1 MWAVLLAFGAAI
13 GYAAASVLQHR
24 EAEADQEEH
33 DGGVRLV
40 LRLARRP
47 LWLAGLGFDGL
58 AYVCQALALGVGA
71 LLVVQP
77 VITSGI
83 LFALPAS
90 AWWAGRRLVRSDYA
104 WAAVLA
110 VGLTV
115 FLMLAGTQGGK
126 DDAGTT
132 AWLWCAAIAGPVL
145 LVSFATATRST
156 GTRRAV
162 LFAFTCGALFGI
174 TAALTKA
181 SVVLVG
187 DHGFGALAHWEPY
200 ALAVMGALGFVLN
213 QRAFQ
218 AGSLPASLPTLTV
231 VEPLVAVLVGI
242 TMLDETVSEHGAG
255 AWIAIAL
262 ATVAM
267 IASTVQLSRSAARF
281 DEIHE
286 HELADVLTRDSPA
299 RREARADEHHEG
311 DERGG

>member
-1 MWAVLLAFGAAI
+1 
-13 GYAAASVLQHR
+13 
-24 EAEADQEEH
+24 
-33 DGGVRLV
+33 
-40 LRLARRP
+40 
-47 LWLAGLGFDGL
+47 
-58 AYVCQALALGVGA
+58 
-71 LLVVQP
+71 
-77 VITSGI
+77 
-83 LFALPAS
+83 
-90 AWWAGRRLVRSDYA
+90 
-104 WAAVLA
+104 
-110 VGLTV
+110 
-115 FLMLAGTQGGK
+115 
-126 DDAGTT
+126 
-132 AWLWCAAIAGPVL
+132 
-145 LVSFATATRST
+145 
-156 GTRRAV
+156 
-162 LFAFTCGALFGI
+162 
-174 TAALTKA
+174 
-181 SVVLVG
+181 VVLVG